1 MILADSG
8 QLVREGKRRQHARI
22 FIVCEKFCGSQAT
35 KARSKR
41 EYEDLSTGAAEE
53 DVETTFNQNQDKVG
67 DLFVI

>member
-35 KARSKR
+35 KAKR
-41 EYEDLSTGAAEE
+41 EYENLFTGAAEE

>member
-1 MILADSG
+1 MWTEIRAEERWRQLA
-8 QLVREGKRRQHARI
+8 LI

-35 KARSKR
+35 KAKR
-41 EYEDLSTGAAEE
+41 EYENLFTGAAEE